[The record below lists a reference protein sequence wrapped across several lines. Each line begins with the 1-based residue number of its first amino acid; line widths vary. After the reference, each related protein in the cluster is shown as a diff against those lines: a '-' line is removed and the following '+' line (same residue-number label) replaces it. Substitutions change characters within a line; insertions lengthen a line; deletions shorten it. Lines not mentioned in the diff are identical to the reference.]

1 MPERKEPEEPSAS
14 FWYRAD
20 DDEIVRAMRVLESLR
35 RFRAADSAMR
45 HRTQAEMDM
54 NETDLLA
61 IRHLI
66 AAEARGSAVGPKDLS
81 AVLGISS
88 AATAKLLSRL
98 VESGHIRREPH
109 PSDRRAQ
116 LLHATPGAHREV
128 RATLSAMHGRML
140 DVAEGLSVAQQKAV
154 IHFLDTLSLA
164 VSAAVVTPRTP
175 GRGPAPTLE
184 R

>member
-1 MPERKEPEEPSAS
+1 
-14 FWYRAD
+14 
-20 DDEIVRAMRVLESLR
+20 MRVLEALR

-54 NETDLLA
+54 NATDLLA

-66 AAEARGSAVGPKDLS
+66 AEEARGAAVGPTDLS
-81 AVLGISS
+81 KVLGISS

-98 VESGHIRREPH
+98 TGSGHIRREPH

-116 LLHATPGAHREV
+116 VLHATPGAHQEV

-140 DVAEGLSVAQQKAV
+140 DVAEGLTAAQQKAV
-154 IHFLDTLSLA
+154 IHFLDTLSVAL
-164 VSAAVVTPRTP
+164 SAPEVTP
-175 GRGPAPTLE
+175 GAGPAPTLD